1 MERRKYPRILVVG
14 SVNMDLVAAVQQF
27 PRPGETVSGGDLKAI
42 AGGKGANQAVAASRA
57 GAAVDFVGAVGDD
70 AFGPTLIAGLE
81 ADGIGV
87 AHVKVVPQTA
97 SGIALIAVKPDGENT
112 LIHAPG
118 ANGSVDPAL
127 VRQAATSLAAADCL
141 LLQHEIPRRTVE
153 AALNAARRKNVL
165 TVLNPAP
172 AGPLPRTLLAKVD
185 VLILNETE
193 AETLTK
199 TRVRDLR
206 QARTCTAELASAVG
220 GRCAILTLGK
230 RGAWVAAP
238 GVGRPVRVPAFKV
251 RAVDATAAGDTF
263 VGALSTRFLETGEIV
278 EAAHFAAAAAALTV
292 TRAGAQ
298 PSIPG
303 RRAILRCLRQARQ

>member
-1 MERRKYPRILVVG
+1 MARRKYPRIVVVG
-14 SVNMDLVAAVQQF
+14 SVNMDLVAAVQRF
-27 PRPGETVSGGDLKAI
+27 PDPGETVSGGNLQAI

-57 GAAVDFVGAVGDD
+57 GAEVDFVGAVGDD
-70 AFGPTLIAGLE
+70 TFGPKLIAGLE
-81 ADGIGV
+81 REGIGV
-87 AHVKVVPQTA
+87 AHVKVVPGTA

-127 VRQAATSLAAADCL
+127 VRQATTCLAAADCL
-141 LLQHEIPRRTVE
+141 LLQREIPHRAVE
-153 AALNAARRKNVL
+153 AALNAARRNDLL

-172 AGPLPRTLLAKVD
+172 AGPLPRALLAKVD

-220 GRCAILTLGK
+220 GQCAILTLGK
-230 RGAWVAAP
+230 RGAWVSAP
-238 GVGRPVRVPAFKV
+238 GSGRPVQIPALQV
-251 RAVDATAAGDTF
+251 RAIDTTAAGDTF

-278 EAAHFAAAAAALTV
+278 EAARFATAAAALAV
-292 TRAGAQ
+292 TQSGAQ
-298 PSIPG
+298 PSIPS
-303 RRAILRCLRQARQ
+303 RRAILRCLREARK